1 VNAFDDYQK
10 KAWDTAIY
18 PERGDNLI
26 YPVLGLNG
34 EAGEVAE
41 KVKKVIR
48 DSEGVVGEATRKILA
63 KELGDVLWYVA
74 AICSELGLS
83 MAEVAD
89 QNLDKL
95 NDRKE
100 RGVLHGSG
108 DER

>member
-18 PERGDNLI
+18 PERGNNLT